1 MAIRK
6 TDFPTLTEKLN
17 SWFNEA
23 SRNAIADW
31 VGKDYY
37 DVGETDWEVFNTL
50 NLYGLGRPQRVA
62 DGQQFPTLNTEEGDS
77 ISLTQIQYA
86 DRFGVTKRMRKFER
100 YDQIQPL
107 ARSMADGFF
116 DSIDQSQADLLTN
129 GFSGTSYTDVYGYSQ
144 SNVAADAVVAFSASH
159 TNNHNSNVFSNLIA
173 NAAATTN
180 PAIDR
185 DPIVATV
192 AAGRKYR
199 DPNKL
204 NRPVK
209 LDRLLVSATKHD
221 IAQRIVF
228 SDGVQGTPNVD
239 SNPLRSDVN
248 SLVLWSRLD
257 EDGAGNDRSA
267 RWFMV
272 DSRGS
277 KETLKSPFAQRPM
290 MFPPEEVNDSKTWE
304 WTGDMFYVMGMDHP
318 KFAHGSTG
326 AN

>member
-1 MAIRK
+1 MAILRS
-6 TDFPTLTEKLN
+6 DFPTLTEKLN

-50 NLYGLGRPQRVA
+50 SLYGLGRPQRVSE
-62 DGQQFPTLNTEEGDS
+62 GQQYPALASEEGDS

-86 DRFGVTKRMRKFER
+86 DRFGVSKRMRKFER

-116 DSIDQSQADLLTN
+116 DSIDQSHADLLTN
-129 GFSGTSYTDVYGYSQ
+129 GFAGTSFTDVYGYTQ
-144 SNVAADAVVAFSASH
+144 SNVSADGVVFFSASH
-159 TNNHNSNVFSNLIA
+159 TNNLNANTYSNLIA
-173 NAAATTN
+173 NSAGTTN

-185 DPIVATV
+185 DPIVKTV
-192 AAGRKYR
+192 ATGRTFR

-204 NRPVK
+204 NRPTK
-209 LDRLLVSATKHD
+209 LDRLVVSATKYD
-221 IAQRIVF
+221 LAFRIVY
-228 SDGVQGTPNVD
+228 SQGVQGTPNVD

-248 SLVLWSRLD
+248 ALKMWSRLD
-257 EDGAGNDRSA
+257 LDSAGNDRSA
-267 RWFMV
+267 RWFMC
-272 DSRGS
+272 DSRFAGV
-277 KETLKSPFAQRPM
+277 TLRSPFAQRPM
-290 MFPPEEVNDSKTWE
+290 MYPPEEINDSKTWE
-304 WTGDMFYVMGMDHP
+304 YTGDMFYSLGVDNP
-318 KFAHGSTG
+318 KFVFGSTG